1 MKILFTGGGTAGHI
15 IPIIAVVRELRKAH
29 PQSDLQLF
37 YMGPKDNFG
46 SALLSQEGIKIKTV
60 FAGKV
65 RRYFGIISFFQNIF
79 DIFFKTPIGIV
90 QAFFY
95 VFFLAPDVIFSKG
108 GYGSFPIVFS
118 GRFLKVPIFLH
129 ESDVIPGLA
138 NRILAKFALEIF
150 VSFPAKQVE
159 YFSLKKMISV
169 GNPIRKEILEGS
181 LQTAKTM
188 FGLSGE
194 RPLVLILGGSQG
206 AQRINDIILQ
216 VLPEMLTQFEVIH
229 QCGEKNLK
237 QVKAETQVV
246 VSSDLEKHYHLFPFL
261 KDEELKHA
269 YAASD
274 LIISRAGSNAIFEIA
289 ALGKP
294 SILLPLQKAAQ
305 NHQLKNAYA
314 YTENGAGLTIE
325 DMNLTPYF
333 FLEKL
338 KFSTFNP
345 RESERMQ
352 RAALEFAKPQ
362 AAKIVAGYLL
372 EYLK

>member
-15 IPIIAVVRELRKAH
+15 IPIIAIVRELRKTH

-46 SALLSQEGIKIKTV
+46 SVLLSQEGIKIKTV

-229 QCGEKNLK
+229 QCGEKNFK

-261 KDEELKHA
+261 NQ
-269 YAASD
+269 
-274 LIISRAGSNAIFEIA
+274 IRVPVSRR
-289 ALGKP
+289 P
-294 SILLPLQKAAQ
+294 
-305 NHQLKNAYA
+305 
-314 YTENGAGLTIE
+314 
-325 DMNLTPYF
+325 
-333 FLEKL
+333 
-338 KFSTFNP
+338 
-345 RESERMQ
+345 
-352 RAALEFAKPQ
+352 
-362 AAKIVAGYLL
+362 
-372 EYLK
+372 